1 MTWISDIKS
10 FFLARRRLVLLGLGI
25 GAIFWFLFLDSHS
38 LWTRVQLHREHA
50 RLSAHNAAIAAEIE
64 ELETKLSRPL
74 TDDEV
79 ERIAREEYGMQRED
93 ETVYPIEAHP

>member
-1 MTWISDIKS
+1 MTWISDIKR
-10 FFLARRRLVLLGLGI
+10 FVLARRRLFFLGLGVC
-25 GAIFWFLFLDSHS
+25 AVFWFLFLDSHS

-50 RLSAHNAAIAAEIE
+50 RLSEHNTAIATEIA

-74 TDDEV
+74 TDEEV

-93 ETVYPIEAHP
+93 EAVYPVAAQP

>member
-1 MTWISDIKS
+1 MTWISDIKR
-10 FFLARRRLVLLGLGI
+10 FFLARRRFVLMGLGI
-25 GAIFWFLFLDSHS
+25 LAIVWFLFLDSHS

-50 RLSAHNAAIAAEIE
+50 RLSEHNAAMAAEIA
-64 ELETKLSRPL
+64 ELEMKLSRPL

-93 ETVYPIEAHP
+93 ETVYPIEVDP